1 MAEQQVQ
8 EPMEMMGMEIEVPFE
23 PDDLAKLVQTYFDQA
38 KEYRVE
44 EELVWKEAND
54 AFRATH
60 PERIDR
66 VMSLAKRRGVF
77 IHLVR
82 RRVNSAKVK
91 ISSLLF
97 ESGEVPFEI
106 TPNLKPKFI
115 SPDLA
120 QLPPDIMYEE
130 VKIRAERM
138 EKEIR
143 DVLKKSD
150 YVNVINDAI
159 LEMALYGT
167 GITKAVV
174 LKNYNYP
181 VYKTA
186 RQDPILVEA
195 EDMLESELVPMC
207 EFVSCWDLFP
217 TPEATSMADAE
228 WVIQRAF
235 YSQQELR
242 NLGKQNGFIQEAIE
256 EAILTGSGV
265 EQGSDQS
272 ENPSRYNR
280 RQGERI
286 KKFQVLEMWGEFP
299 IEDLEPYMDIP
310 EEIKTNISVC
320 VTVCGEKVIRV
331 VMNPFDGRIPY
342 DMCYWERN
350 PESIWGDGIYF
361 SIRDLQDITN
371 FAFAQMI
378 EGKALA
384 SNPMSVIDPQAFDD
398 GEDLETVSPGK
409 MIRVRPGND
418 VNSAFR
424 PVVIPDVTNGLDS
437 LIQMVERQAD
447 IASGQSAIGMGE
459 SSAYQTKTATG
470 MSILQS
476 NSNKLTAEVVR
487 SVSNMIS
494 KNVQAVYHWLMADSD
509 DLGIKGDYDAQST
522 GFMQYVAKEVH
533 NTQLL
538 NLLNILGQNPD
549 LRAHVKMNAL
559 VRPIFRAFS
568 LEPEG
573 MVMTPDEKIQA
584 DQQQQQMA
592 MQIQQLEADT
602 KKEMATTDALLK
614 EKMAVSADQRKAD
627 MKERE
632 ILMGQ
637 GNVLAKPTDYE
648 SDSILLRDQ
657 MMEKQE
663 QEILSEMQAQGEE
676 KELDA
681 IEEEMSAQ
689 EMMRRQPPPPPME
702 GEPAPIN

>member
-1 MAEQQVQ
+1 MAEQEQPQSMV
-8 EPMEMMGMEIEVPFE
+8 EGMEIAVPFE

-44 EELVWKEAND
+44 DEITWKEAHD

-97 ESGEVPFEI
+97 ESGEIPFEI

-120 QLPPDIMYEE
+120 QLPPDLMYEE
-130 VKIRAERM
+130 VKMRAERM

-143 DVLKKSD
+143 DVLNKSE
-150 YVNVINDAI
+150 YVNIINDSI
-159 LEMALYGT
+159 LEMCLYGT
-167 GITKAVV
+167 GCTKSVV

-186 RQDPILVEA
+186 RQDPVMVEA
-195 EDMLESELVPMC
+195 EDMLEQELVPMV

-217 TPEATSMADAE
+217 TPEATSMEDAE
-228 WVIQRAF
+228 WVIQRAY

-242 NLGKQNGFIQEAIE
+242 NLGKQNGFNQEAVE

-272 ENPSRYNR
+272 ENPTRYSRR
-280 RQGERI
+280 HGERV

-371 FAFAQMI
+371 FAFAQMV

-384 SNPMSVIDPQAFDD
+384 SNPMSVIDPQAFDE

-409 MIRVRPGND
+409 LIRVRPGND
-418 VNSAFR
+418 VNSAYR
-424 PVVIPDVTNGLDS
+424 PVVIPDVTSGLDN
-437 LIQMVERQAD
+437 LIQMMERQAD

-459 SSAYQTKTATG
+459 SSQYQTKTATG

-494 KNVQAVYHWLMADSD
+494 KNVQAVYHWLMADSQ
-509 DLGIKGDYDAQST
+509 DLMIKGDYDAQST

-549 LRAHVKMNAL
+549 LRTHVKMNAL

-573 MVMTPDEKIQA
+573 MVMTAEEKIEA

-592 MQIQQLEADT
+592 MQLQQAEAQQKIDQV
-602 KKEMATTDALLK
+602 TTESLLK
-614 EKMAVSADQRKAD
+614 EKMAVSSDQRKQE

-632 ILMGQ
+632 ILMSQ
-637 GNVLAKPTDYE
+637 GNVMAKPPDFE
-648 SDSILLRDQ
+648 SDSIMLRDQ
-657 MMEKQE
+657 KMQEQE
-663 QEILSEMQAQGEE
+663 QEIMSEMQNQSQDT
-676 KELDA
+676 ELDQMEQELQNM
-681 IEEEMSAQ
+681 EEAGSQ
-689 EMMRRQPPPPPME
+689 IPTRPPE
-702 GEPAPIN
+702 GAPAPIN

>member
-1 MAEQQVQ
+1 MAEQEVQ
-8 EPMEMMGMEIEVPFE
+8 RPDAVGMEIEVPFE
-23 PDDLAKLVQTYFDQA
+23 PDDLAQLVQGYFQQA

-44 EELVWKEAND
+44 EELTWKEAND

-66 VMSLAKRRGVF
+66 VMSLAKKRGVF

-120 QLPPDIMYEE
+120 QFPPDLMFEE
-130 VKIRAERM
+130 VKMRAERM
-138 EKEIR
+138 EQAIR

-150 YVNVINDAI
+150 YVDVINDAI

-195 EDMLESELVPMC
+195 EDLLEQEMIPMC

-217 TPEATSMADAE
+217 TPEATSMKDCD

-242 NLGKQNGFIQEAIE
+242 NLSKQNGFIQEAIE
-256 EAILTGSGV
+256 EAISKGSGV
-265 EQGSDQS
+265 EHGSDQS
-272 ENPSRYNR
+272 ENPNRYNR
-280 RQGERI
+280 RQGERV

-299 IEDLEPYMDIP
+299 IEDLNPYMDIP
-310 EEIKTNISVC
+310 EEIKANVSVC
-320 VTVCGEKVIRV
+320 VTVCGDKVIRV

-342 DMCYWERN
+342 DTCYWERN
-350 PESIWGDGIYF
+350 PESVWGDGIYF
-361 SIRDLQDITN
+361 SIRDLQDVTN

-384 SNPMSVIDPQAFDD
+384 SNPMSVIDPQAFDE
-398 GEDLETVSPGK
+398 GEDLESVSPGK
-409 MIRVRPGND
+409 IIRVRPGND

-424 PVVIPDVTNGLDS
+424 PVVIPDVTSGLDN
-437 LIQMVERQAD
+437 LIQMMERQAD

-459 SSAYQTKTATG
+459 SSQYQTKTATG

-494 KNVQAVYHWLMADSD
+494 KNVQAVYHWLMADSQD
-509 DLGIKGDYDAQST
+509 IGIKGDYDAQST

-538 NLLNILGQNPD
+538 NLLNILSQNPD
-549 LRAHVKMNAL
+549 LRSHVKMNAL

-573 MVMTPDEKIQA
+573 MVMTAEEKIAA

-592 MQIQQLEADT
+592 VQLQQYEQAA
-602 KKEMATTDALLK
+602 KVEQMTTDALLK
-614 EKMAVSADQRKAD
+614 EKMAVASDQRKAD

-632 ILMGQ
+632 VLMSQ

-648 SDSILLRDQ
+648 NDSILLRDQ
-657 MMEKQE
+657 KMQE
-663 QEILSEMQAQGEE
+663 QEQAVMRDIEAQGEDTELDQME
-676 KELDA
+676 KELR
-681 IEEEMSAQ
+681 EMEKVGNQMPERPQ
-689 EMMRRQPPPPPME
+689 E
-702 GEPAPIN
+702 GSPAPVN

>member
-1 MAEQQVQ
+1 MAE
-8 EPMEMMGMEIEVPFE
+8 MLNNNEMMVEMEIPFE
-23 PDDLAKLVQTYFDQA
+23 PDSLAEMVQSYFQQA
-38 KEYRVE
+38 KEYRVDE
-44 EELVWKEAND
+44 EQIWKEAHD
-54 AFRATH
+54 AFRSTH
-60 PERIDR
+60 PERIDA
-66 VMSLAKRRGVF
+66 VHSLAQKRGVF

-97 ESGEVPFEI
+97 ESGKVPFDI

-120 QLPPDIMYEE
+120 QLPPELMYEE
-130 VKIRAERM
+130 VKMRAERM

-143 DVLKKSD
+143 DVLTKSD
-150 YVNVINDAI
+150 YVGVINDSI
-159 LEMALYGT
+159 LEMCLYGT
-167 GITKAVV
+167 GCTKAVV
-174 LKNYNYP
+174 LKNHNYP

-186 RQDPILVEA
+186 KEDPILVEA
-195 EDMLESELVPMC
+195 EDFIESELIPMV

-217 TPEATSMADAE
+217 TPEATSIENAD

-242 NLGKQNGFIQEAIE
+242 NLSDQNGFIPEAIE
-256 EAILTGSGV
+256 EAISTGSGI
-265 EQGSDQS
+265 EYGSDQS
-272 ENPSRYNR
+272 ESPVRYNR
-280 RQGERI
+280 NRGERI

-299 IEDLEPYMDIP
+299 IEDLEKYMDIP
-310 EEIKTNISVC
+310 EGIKANLSVC
-320 VTVCGEKVIRV
+320 VTVCGGKVIRV

-371 FAFAQMI
+371 FAFAQMV

-398 GEDLETVSPGK
+398 GEDLEDIRPGK

-424 PVVIPDVTNGLDS
+424 PVIIPDVTSGLDN

-509 DLGIKGDYDAQST
+509 DLMIKGDYDAQST

-568 LEPEG
+568 LDPEG
-573 MVMTPDEKIQA
+573 MVMTPDEKIEE
-584 DQQQQQMA
+584 DQMQQQMA
-592 MQIQQLEADT
+592 MQLKQYEEESKMNQSVS
-602 KKEMATTDALLK
+602 DALLK

-627 MKERE
+627 MRERE
-632 ILMGQ
+632 ILMSQ
-637 GNVLAKPTDYE
+637 GNVLSRPTDYE
-648 SDSILLRDQ
+648 NDSILLKEQ
-657 MMEKQE
+657 KMQEQE
-663 QEILSEMQAQGEE
+663 QEIMAEMQNQSQDA
-676 KELDA
+676 ELDQM
-681 IEEEMSAQ
+681 EQ
-689 EMMRRQPPPPPME
+689 ELENME
-702 GEPAPIN
+702 QAGARIPTTPAEGSPAPIN